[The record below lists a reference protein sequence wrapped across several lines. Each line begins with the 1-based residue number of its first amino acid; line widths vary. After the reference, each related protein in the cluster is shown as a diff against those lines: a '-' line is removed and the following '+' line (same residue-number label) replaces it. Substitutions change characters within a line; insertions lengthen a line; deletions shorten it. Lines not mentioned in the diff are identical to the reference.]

1 MGKLTPTLL
10 GFGKDEII
18 KRRPSVQQSGPHF
31 LKGRHVPLNMR
42 VWQTLSVAQ
51 LLVIGKEMLDAEVG
65 GMMSLVSGQDLS
77 AASTEAIRS
86 YKASQLQIVL

>member
-1 MGKLTPTLL
+1 M
-10 GFGKDEII
+10 
-18 KRRPSVQQSGPHF
+18 
-31 LKGRHVPLNMR
+31 PLNMR

-77 AASTEAIRS
+77 TASTEAIGS
-86 YKASQLQIVL
+86 YKETQLQIIL